1 MSGSDNWH
9 DIPDPDHRDGMHE
22 HAARGNSATGD
33 DLGTDPYHDISD
45 GELQHPRIIRG
56 RRGGHDGGHIG
67 GGGNGHGNGGAG
79 GIGGGNGGAGGN
91 GNGNG
96 NGGGYVGRL
105 PAVPSDRRRQIGP
118 AWESRLDTYRP
129 FARASDYS
137 DPPIDYRKYFGV
149 LIKNRWLILSISSVC
164 CALGILVTLLQ
175 TPIYQATTT
184 IQIRQEAKNL
194 VGIAR
199 LDALDAGGDFYQ
211 TQNELLKS
219 RALAEIVVSNLA
231 LAQNDSFLG
240 GQVSTWAGIRGRF
253 IGSERANAEDSS
265 AQKRRAT
272 RLVMAGLSVEPV
284 GASSVVRV
292 SFDHADPRIAQEV
305 SAAIADNFIL
315 SNMQRNIDASAHA
328 RGFLEQRLEELKRT
342 VEESE
347 KKLIAY
353 AEEQDI
359 LVTGQ
364 DQTLVTT
371 NLTAMNAALTGAN
384 KVLVQR
390 ELLWQQ
396 AQAAEGMGLPQI
408 LESGAIAS
416 LRGKRAELLAT
427 YQDDLQKYKPSFPN
441 MVHLRAR
448 INEIDRQIAAE
459 IKLIKESLRS
469 SYQAALEEQQSL
481 SRHVAKLKA
490 DVMDGQTR
498 SIQYNILKRE
508 VDTSKTLYD
517 GLLQRYREIGV
528 AGGVDANNLANNVA
542 IVDRAQVPGAP
553 YRPNGTLNVS
563 LALVLGLMLGGAVAF
578 VREYF
583 DDTFKTPDEL
593 EEGLGLPVLGVIPL
607 SLGFEQSNV
616 LTTDPRSDIAE
627 AFRSLRT
634 ALQFSTPFGVP
645 QSLLVTSGY
654 SGEGKSTTAIILA
667 RNFAQLGMKVL
678 LIDADLRNPTV
689 HKHFG
694 LKTDSGLT
702 NCLVGQAL
710 PPEAFQPT
718 DLPYLTFLPCGP
730 LPPNPAELLAGRRL
744 PILLAVASEKFDLV
758 IVDGPPV
765 AGLADAPLL
774 ASMTAG
780 TLLVVEANAAR
791 RGASMA
797 ALKRLCFARAH
808 MVGTVL
814 NKFDVRKAGY
824 GSEYGERYGS
834 QDGTRE
840 PGKLGHADKSK
851 RKQTPV
857 RAEPSSYVISSKN

>member
-1 MSGSDNWH
+1 
-9 DIPDPDHRDGMHE
+9 
-22 HAARGNSATGD
+22 
-33 DLGTDPYHDISD
+33 
-45 GELQHPRIIRG
+45 
-56 RRGGHDGGHIG
+56 
-67 GGGNGHGNGGAG
+67 
-79 GIGGGNGGAGGN
+79 
-91 GNGNG
+91 
-96 NGGGYVGRL
+96 
-105 PAVPSDRRRQIGP
+105 
-118 AWESRLDTYRP
+118 
-129 FARASDYS
+129 
-137 DPPIDYRKYFGV
+137 
-149 LIKNRWLILSISSVC
+149 
-164 CALGILVTLLQ
+164 
-175 TPIYQATTT
+175 
-184 IQIRQEAKNL
+184 
-194 VGIAR
+194 
-199 LDALDAGGDFYQ
+199 
-211 TQNELLKS
+211 
-219 RALAEIVVSNLA
+219 
-231 LAQNDSFLG
+231 
-240 GQVSTWAGIRGRF
+240 
-253 IGSERANAEDSS
+253 
-265 AQKRRAT
+265 
-272 RLVMAGLSVEPV
+272 
-284 GASSVVRV
+284 
-292 SFDHADPRIAQEV
+292 
-305 SAAIADNFIL
+305 
-315 SNMQRNIDASAHA
+315 
-328 RGFLEQRLEELKRT
+328 
-342 VEESE
+342 
-347 KKLIAY
+347 
-353 AEEQDI
+353 
-359 LVTGQ
+359 
-364 DQTLVTT
+364 
-371 NLTAMNAALTGAN
+371 MNAALAGAN
-384 KVLVQR
+384 KALVQR

-408 LESGAIAS
+408 LESGAIGG
-416 LRGKRAELLAT
+416 LRGKRAELLAN

-448 INEIDRQIAAE
+448 ISEIDRQIAAE
-459 IKLIKESLRS
+459 IKLIKESLKS

-517 GLLQRYREIGV
+517 GLLQRYKEIGV

-563 LALVLGLMLGGAVAF
+563 LALVLGLMMGGAAAF

-607 SLGFEQSNV
+607 SQGFEQSNV
-616 LTTDPRSDIAE
+616 LVTDPRSDIAE
-627 AFRSLRT
+627 AYRSLRT
-634 ALQFSTPFGVP
+634 ALQFSTPFGVSK
-645 QSLLVTSGY
+645 SLLVTSSC
-654 SGEGKSTTAIILA
+654 SGEGKSTTAIMLA

-694 LKTDSGLT
+694 LTTDSGLT

-730 LPPNPAELLAGRRL
+730 RPRNPAELLAGRRM

-780 TLLVVEANAAR
+780 TLLVVEANAVR

-797 ALKRLCFARAH
+797 ALKRLSFARAQ

-824 GSEYGERYGS
+824 GSEYSQRYGS
-834 QDGTRE
+834 QDGGKRE
-840 PGKLGHADKSK
+840 PRKLGHADKSK
-851 RKQTPV
+851 RKQPTV
-857 RAEPSSYVISSKN
+857 TLPSISS